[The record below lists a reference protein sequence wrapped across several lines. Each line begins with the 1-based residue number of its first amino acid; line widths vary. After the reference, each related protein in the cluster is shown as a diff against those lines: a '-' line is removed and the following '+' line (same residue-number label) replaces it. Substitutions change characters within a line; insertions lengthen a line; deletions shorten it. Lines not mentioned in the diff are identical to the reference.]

1 MSIPNL
7 SSDQMHSILAELEQ
21 ALFTHEQWCENLY
34 GTLVCH
40 RPPDQRDLEPAAHH
54 NCRFGQWYY
63 GQGVKN
69 LQQHRGFDEIAVE
82 HQRMHQFATSLLT
95 ASMNQMPISIT
106 DYERF
111 VNALKR
117 LRLEIMTLTHDIEN
131 SLYNLDPLTGTANR
145 IGMLTKLREER
156 ELVKRDVHS
165 CCIAMLDLDNFKA
178 VNDIQG
184 HGVADGVLT
193 SFAELIMSSLR
204 PYDKLFRY
212 GGDEFLL
219 CAVDA
224 DLLLGRGMAE
234 RIRTEFG
241 SIAHE
246 GLSNK
251 PFYVTMSA
259 GLTMLASEASVEQ
272 SIDRAD
278 KALYTAKSSGRNRV
292 TVWEPSMT

>member
-1 MSIPNL
+1 MGIPNL

-21 ALFTHEQWCENLY
+21 ALFNHEQWCENLY
-34 GTLVCH
+34 STLICH
-40 RPPDQRDLEPAAHH
+40 HPPDKRDLEPSAHH

-63 GQGVKN
+63 GQGVQQ
-69 LQQHRGFDEIAVE
+69 LHQHRGFEEIAIE
-82 HQRMHQFATSLLT
+82 HQRMHQYATGLLQ
-95 ASMNQMPISIT
+95 ASMNQMPVSIQ

-117 LRLEIMTLTHDIEN
+117 MRLEITTLRRDIEDT
-131 SLYNLDPLTGTANR
+131 LYNLDPLTGTANR

-156 ELVKRDVHS
+156 ELVKREVHS
-165 CCIAMLDLDNFKA
+165 CCIAMLDLDNFKT

-184 HGVADGVLT
+184 HAVADRVLT
-193 SFAELIMSSLR
+193 SFAELTMRGLR

-224 DLLLGRGMAE
+224 DLLFGRGIVE
-234 RIRTEFG
+234 RTRTEFG
-241 SIAHE
+241 SISHE
-246 GLSNK
+246 GLAGK

-278 KALYTAKSSGRNRV
+278 KALYTAKSSGRNRLI
-292 TVWEPSMT
+292 VWEPSMT